1 VFGLVDSDMTGL
13 KVRLVVMLCFTIIM
27 FVFVNAFP
35 THLVGGRY
43 ESEGHTLPGRWSLFS
58 PFSDCK
64 MSSAGDAIVETC
76 CRQAQLAKGRKEE
89 KNYKMQLFRSCHT
102 SFVAFVR
109 FSFAFV
115 ACREGNPSFVV
126 G

>member
-1 VFGLVDSDMTGL
+1 MLSPLTWSAGGTKA
-13 KVRLVVMLCFTIIM
+13 KVTRSRADGLCF
-27 FVFVNAFP
+27 
-35 THLVGGRY
+35 L
-43 ESEGHTLPGRWSLFS
+43 L
-58 PFSDCK
+58 FSDCK